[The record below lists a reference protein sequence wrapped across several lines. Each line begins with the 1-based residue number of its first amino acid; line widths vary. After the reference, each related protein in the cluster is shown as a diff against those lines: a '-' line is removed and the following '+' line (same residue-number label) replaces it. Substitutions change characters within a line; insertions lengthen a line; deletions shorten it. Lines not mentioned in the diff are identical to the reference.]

1 VVLTVALG
9 AVVFVS
15 AIGFTNGLDEPRLGD
30 CVPSSHAA
38 TSVYVCDERVVEVS
52 LSKDPLAASGSAEVR
67 MNHVFGEPVAS
78 EEIRIEIDTPGGN
91 ATVEGL
97 REGGIDDGF
106 VRHGLKPANA
116 EVFEDPDNI
125 IDSSGFTSKIP
136 AAMEEGDLAFFR
148 LNTDANLDQGSAEF
162 EITHTPTGTVLI
174 DEELSKG
181 RPGVLP
187 PQHRRKSRPRFCGVR
202 DHTYADWDGTH

>member
-1 VVLTVALG
+1 MRRENERETNVIPSGDERAVSPLIGATALVALTVALG

-15 AIGFTNGLDEPRLGD
+15 AVGFTNGLDEPRLGD

-38 TSVYVCDERVVEVS
+38 TSVYACDERVIEVS
-52 LSKDPLAASGSAEVR
+52 LSEDPLAASGSAEVR
-67 MNHVFGEPVAS
+67 INHVFGEPVAS
-78 EEIRIEIDTPGGN
+78 EDVRIEIDAPGGK
-91 ATVEGL
+91 ATIEGL

-136 AAMEEGDLAFFR
+136 AVMEESDTAFFR
-148 LNTDANLDQGSAEF
+148 LNTDAKLDQGPAEF
-162 EITHTPTGTVLI
+162 EITHTPTGEVIL
-174 DEELSKG
+174 DEELSE
-181 RPGVLP
+181 P
-187 PQHRRKSRPRFCGVR
+187 
-202 DHTYADWDGTH
+202 

>member
-1 VVLTVALG
+1 MRRENERETNVIPSGDERAVSPLIGATVLVALTVALG

-15 AIGFTNGLDEPRLGD
+15 AVGFTNGLDEPRLGD

-38 TSVYVCDERVVEVS
+38 TSVYACDERVIEVS
-52 LSKDPLAASGSAEVR
+52 LSEDPLAASGSAEVR
-67 MNHVFGEPVAS
+67 INHVFGEPVAS
-78 EEIRIEIDTPGGN
+78 EDVRIEIDAPGGK
-91 ATVEGL
+91 ATIEGL

-136 AAMEEGDLAFFR
+136 AVMEESDTAFFR
-148 LNTDANLDQGSAEF
+148 LNTDAKLDQGPAEF
-162 EITHTPTGTVLI
+162 EITHTPTGEVIL
-174 DEELSKG
+174 DEELSE
-181 RPGVLP
+181 P
-187 PQHRRKSRPRFCGVR
+187 
-202 DHTYADWDGTH
+202 

>member
-1 VVLTVALG
+1 MRHENERGIHNDIQSGDERAASPLIGVTVLVVLTVVLG

-15 AIGFTNGLDEPRLGD
+15 ALGFADSPDEPRLDD

-38 TSVYVCDERVVEVS
+38 TSVYVCDERVIEVS
-52 LSKDPLAASGSAEVR
+52 LSEDPLAASGSAEVR
-67 MNHVFGEPVAS
+67 INHVFGEPIAS
-78 EEIRIEIDTPGGN
+78 EDIRIEIDTPGGN
-91 ATVEGL
+91 ATMERI

-136 AAMEEGDLAFFR
+136 SVMEESDTAFFR
-148 LNTDANLDQGSAEF
+148 LNSNAKLDQGPAEF
-162 EITHTPTGTVLI
+162 EITHTPTGNVMV
-174 DEELSKG
+174 DEELSK
-181 RPGVLP
+181 P
-187 PQHRRKSRPRFCGVR
+187 
-202 DHTYADWDGTH
+202 